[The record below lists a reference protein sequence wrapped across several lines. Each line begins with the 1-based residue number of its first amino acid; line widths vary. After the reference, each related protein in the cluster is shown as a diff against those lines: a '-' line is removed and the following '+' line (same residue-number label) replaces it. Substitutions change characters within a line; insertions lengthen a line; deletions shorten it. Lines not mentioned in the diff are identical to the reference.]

1 MTVLSGLHPLA
12 VGAVGSVDGD
22 LLALVDEERN
32 HHFGTGLKS
41 DLLQGAGGS
50 GVALDGG
57 LGIGNLEGH
66 IGRELAGK
74 APLLGLEDEHHL
86 NMLTLFHEVGILDDV
101 VGKVD
106 LLVSLLVHEVESVL
120 IGIEELVGA
129 PLDCDDVD
137 LHAGGESV
145 LEDPSVLEV
154 TELCLDESGALTGLD
169 MLEIDYLARL
179 AVVVDEQSVLK
190 ICSCCHILN
199 KLNIKMRQSC
209 KFN

>member
-32 HHFGTGLKS
+32 HHLGAGLES
-41 DLLQGAGGS
+41 DLLEGAGGS

-137 LHAGGESV
+137 LHAGGEGI
-145 LEDPSVLEV
+145 LKNPSVLEV
-154 TELCLDESGALTGLD
+154 TELCLDESGTLTGLD

-190 ICSCCHILN
+190 ICSCCHIMNELIILLPN
-199 KLNIKMRQSC
+199 MQI
-209 KFN
+209 